1 MSKIDKK
8 KLVNDF
14 IRQLGLGTREEAVAK
29 GISDLTDIEKI
40 ELLSNLYPFEDEE
53 LSIIYLIGHRYN
65 IGFLKDYVQ
74 TRLKLRCSVLGW
86 RANQIVAIASEK
98 RREQVRFGFLRRIFK
113 RKEKGLGEIEEFE

>member
-14 IRQLGLGTREEAVAK
+14 IRQLGLGTIGEAVAK
-29 GISDLTDIEKI
+29 GISDLTDVEKI

-53 LSIIYLIGHRYN
+53 LTAIYLIGHRYN